1 MASCSEVSNFFI
13 LMSNC
18 RLFDVMSDYIRPNIL
33 LERHLISLAETV
45 YVSRL
50 LFFSCC
56 CAKLTDVSEC
66 YLTLGDFCFVPF
78 AVFFA
83 EIFSPILSVIYYTWL
98 LNSIISC
105 HNVLLYSGNWRYFQE
120 LAKVTASEDETVET
134 LASQKR
140 EARLRKFRELHF
152 KRVSCLPLSD

>member
-50 LFFSCC
+50 LFISCC

-83 EIFSPILSVIYYTWL
+83 EIFSLILSVIYYTWL
-98 LNSIISC
+98 LNSIITMYYYTVVTDVIFRS
-105 HNVLLYSGNWRYFQE
+105 LLRLQP
-120 LAKVTASEDETVET
+120 AKM
-134 LASQKR
+134 KR
-140 EARLRKFRELHF
+140 LKRLRPRRE
-152 KRVSCLPLSD
+152 KRDYENFESYISNG